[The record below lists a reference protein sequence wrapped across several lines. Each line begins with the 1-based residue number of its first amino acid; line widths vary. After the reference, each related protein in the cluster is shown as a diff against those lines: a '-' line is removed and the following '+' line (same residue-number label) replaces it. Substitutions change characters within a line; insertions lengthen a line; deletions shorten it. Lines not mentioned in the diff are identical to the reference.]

1 MRIVA
6 KALQAQVSRRPIA
19 EAAHVCAMEMLVAG
33 GDTRGG
39 LKSRRKLPR
48 VLRNSA
54 ALAQNVT
61 QAAGQLLAR
70 AP

>member
-6 KALQAQVSRRPIA
+6 KALQAQVSRKVD
-19 EAAHVCAMEMLVAG
+19 EAAHVCVTQTLVAG
-33 GDTRGG
+33 SNSGGG

-48 VLRNSA
+48 VLRDSA
-54 ALAQNVT
+54 ALAQHIT
-61 QAAGQLLAR
+61 QPAGQLLAR